1 MFAFILYTVV
11 GLFALF
17 AVFALG
23 FVYGTDKEREAAR
36 KRMDLARRYRGESG
50 LAAHAVAL
58 GLLACA
64 TAYVAGSVWV
74 WALQR

>member
-1 MFAFILYTVV
+1 MFAFILYTVT
-11 GLFALF
+11 ALVVLVV
-17 AVFALG
+17 VFALG
-23 FVYGTDKEREAAR
+23 FVYGTDKERESAR
-36 KRMDLARRYRGESG
+36 KRMDLARRYRGEAG

-74 WALQR
+74 WALR